1 MDADPPWAKHLE
13 GEVPLGRHVVTFRA
27 RSPLSPHSPPDS
39 CRMTILVKDPFPPR
53 VRECPESFTEYLSGG
68 EITKRVLWTE
78 PIFHDNIKVHHQ
90 TSKLDFSGMAILS
103 FKIGLFKA
111 YFTNE

>member
-27 RSPLSPHSPPDS
+27 RNPHSPAGSDS
-39 CRMTILVKDPFPPR
+39 CQMTIRVTDPFPPR

-68 EITKRVLWTE
+68 EITKRVVWKE
-78 PIFHDNIKVHHQ
+78 PIFHDNVKVSE
-90 TSKLDFSGMAILS
+90 TSKL
-103 FKIGLFKA
+103 
-111 YFTNE
+111 